1 MSELTNF
8 SKQDILADE
17 ERSKAIEK
25 NKQKCMET
33 VNNITESTAKYLTW
47 YYTVTR
53 NLSNMDKNIPN
64 IGITAFNKINEFS
77 KLFNSKDL
85 SLYLTS
91 RYTDSLFKQASSSF
105 LGVSILNDM
114 TSMCNEGML
123 LLIQFYKEFNSTYLL
138 KKQENNKFFNKLKNH
153 FKKMDIAFTV
163 EDEKNLNFYIKS
175 YKEIDTYIWN
185 YDLRKRIPQAVSKQI
200 NSKGRQKR
208 ILLSLLLANVQ
219 DDLIQLGYD
228 DIIPEVYKE
237 VFMAKDPATGQ
248 FIQ

>member
-1 MSELTNF
+1 MSKLTNF
-8 SKQDILADE
+8 SKRDILTDE

-25 NKQKCMET
+25 NKQKCIET
-33 VNNITESTAKYLTW
+33 INHVTESTAKYLTW

-77 KLFNSKDL
+77 RLFNSKDL

-91 RYTDSLFKQASSSF
+91 RYSNPLLKNADLSF
-105 LGVSILNDM
+105 LGVSIFNDI

-123 LLIQFYKEFNSTYLL
+123 LLIQFNKEFNSTYLS

-153 FKKMDIAFTV
+153 FKEINITFTI
-163 EDEKNLNFYIKS
+163 EDEKRLNSFIES
-175 YKEIDTYIWN
+175 YKEIDTNIWN
-185 YDLRKRIPQAVSKQI
+185 YDLRKRIPKAVAKQI
-200 NSKGRQKR
+200 NSKGRQPR
-208 ILLSLLLANVQ
+208 MVLTLILANVQ